1 MLYLAFDRGDIGDRV
16 LLTYIFNLLTVIISI
31 QFKSLNI
38 FACDS

>member
-16 LLTYIFNLLTVIISI
+16 LLTYIFNLLIVISI